1 MKPIRYTRHAKNR
14 KRWHRISD
22 QQIELCLSDPEW
34 TERSIYGRINAWKRI
49 GDRFLKV
56 TYIEEENGFL
66 IISAVFKRKIPRQG
80 GKQK

>member
-14 KRWHRISD
+14 KRWHKISD
-22 QQIELCLSDPEW
+22 QHIELCISDPEW

-56 TYIEEENGFL
+56 SYVEEEKEFL
-66 IISAVFKRKIPRQG
+66 IISTVFKRKIPRG
-80 GKQK
+80 GADRR